1 MQSTAVS
8 TVNGRSCNMLKVGSK
23 RRRTKA
29 EIKADKSIQEATSES
44 MKQAV
49 AKLQKV
55 TEQYKKERDTHSPE
69 LAKVKD
75 KLEKTEKLERDL

>member
-8 TVNGRSCNMLKVGSK
+8 TVNGRSCNMLKVGAK

-55 TEQYKKERDTHSPE
+55 TEQYKKERDTHSAE
-69 LAKVKD
+69 LAMVKD

>member
-8 TVNGRSCNMLKVGSK
+8 TVNGRSCNMLKLGAK

-49 AKLQKV
+49 AKL
-55 TEQYKKERDTHSPE
+55 
-69 LAKVKD
+69 
-75 KLEKTEKLERDL
+75 